1 MRVRAAADSGEPGE
15 EAGPPAG
22 PRPLGRRRADSW
34 VLAGLADAVSVLGPV
49 TALCGL
55 GGLGDDNG
63 DALAFGAAGLALTGA
78 GLVGRGRTRRPSDVT
93 PRRIIVGIGALWGA
107 MIGLIAAVYLATGA
121 IGRVDDAVVE
131 AAAGFTTTALTTL
144 EVEAASRTLLLWRA
158 ATSWVGGLTAVV
170 VSLVALPRALRG
182 TALLA
187 FTNRDRWLD
196 LLPTAATGFRRLAVL
211 YGGFTLACVA
221 AFLAAGLGPTDAV
234 VHGLGAASTGGFS
247 SNADSFAGYGP
258 AARAVATGAMFAA
271 GAGVFVMWAAVRGRA
286 GRLWRSQELRLY
298 LVILVGVTAVLV
310 AGADGLGTADALFTA
325 VSVSST
331 TGFAT
336 GEWTAFGSAA
346 AGVLLVAAGIGSMLG
361 SAGGGTRVL
370 RARLLAAFGRRELRR
385 QLDPHAV
392 VVVRHDGQPIGDGTL
407 DRLGGYSVAH
417 LAVVGGGGLLLA
429 AAGMSVTS
437 GIWSAISA
445 VSTLGPAF
453 GDVGAFGHLDG
464 VSRPARLILVV
475 LMVTGRVAILP
486 LLSAIGFAL
495 RSKRGLDRRRRRLV
509 RSAARRLERFGR

>member
-1 MRVRAAADSGEPGE
+1 M
-15 EAGPPAG
+15 
-22 PRPLGRRRADSW
+22 DSW
-34 VLAGLADAVSVLGPV
+34 TLAGLADAVSVLGPV
-49 TALCGL
+49 TVLCGL

-63 DALAFGAAGLALTGA
+63 DALAFTAAGLALTGA
-78 GLVGRGRTRRPSDVT
+78 GLAGRRRTRRPSDIA
-93 PRRIIVGIGALWGA
+93 PRRIIVGIGTLWGA

-144 EVEAASRTLLLWRA
+144 EVEEASRAVLLWRA

-196 LLPTAATGFRRLAVL
+196 LLPTAATGLRRLAGL
-211 YGGFTLACVA
+211 YGGFTLLCVA
-221 AFLAAGLGPTDAV
+221 AFLAAGLGPTEAV

-258 AARAVATGAMFAA
+258 AAKAVATGAMMAA
-271 GAGVFVMWAAVRGRA
+271 GAGVFVMWGAVRGRA
-286 GRLWRSQELRLY
+286 GWLWRSQELRLY
-298 LVILVGVTAVLV
+298 AAILATATAILV
-310 AGADGLGTADALFTA
+310 AGVDGLGLGDALFTA
-325 VSVSST
+325 ASVSST

-346 AGVLLVAAGIGSMLG
+346 AGVLLAAAGVGSMLG
-361 SAGGGTRVL
+361 SAGGGARVL
-370 RARLLAAFGRRELRR
+370 RARLLAAFGGRELRR

-437 GIWSAISA
+437 GVWSAISA
-445 VSTLGPAF
+445 VSTLGPAV
-453 GDVGAFGHLDG
+453 GEVGAFGRLDG
-464 VSRPARLILVV
+464 VSRPARLILAA

-495 RSKRGLDRRRRRLV
+495 RSKRVLDRRRRRLM